1 MAVCAGLIKRP
12 ALLEFIKKER
22 DMRLETIDLW
32 TKVSW
37 VMTTVTIAALL
48 LACML
53 FGVMEVPWMNG
64 QRITF
69 INWPLIVVSLISGIH
84 AMLFAVSFEA
94 IKMSAE
100 NSRATLDLLLEQ
112 RRDNQRLEPL
122 GGSSLSGRAEPYID
136 L

>member
-1 MAVCAGLIKRP
+1 
-12 ALLEFIKKER
+12 
-22 DMRLETIDLW
+22 MRLETIDLW

-37 VMTTVTIAALL
+37 AMTTVTIAALL

-69 INWPLIVVSLISGIH
+69 INWPLIVTSLILGIH
-84 AMLFAVSFEA
+84 AMVFAVSFEA

-122 GGSSLSGRAEPYID
+122 GGSSLSGRAEPYVD